1 MAMPEYTD
9 GVLGLF
15 QIQEDETE
23 DYPEEKIKDTGIQI
37 WYRELSI
44 FDTTRARLSADGI
57 EATMKVSIPQYRRI
71 NSKYICMIDGVQ
83 HEIYNVA
90 QVSTKEGFRET
101 ELTLKTPAHNREVID
116 DTERTK

>member
-1 MAMPEYTD
+1 MKLIIVQKMR
-9 GVLGLF
+9 
-15 QIQEDETE
+15 
-23 DYPEEKIKDTGIQI
+23 KS
-37 WYRELSI
+37 WY
-44 FDTTRARLSADGI
+44 ADGI

-90 QVSTKEGFRET
+90 QVPTKEGFRET